1 MTRSPT
7 TGSGNFCGAGSRRPG
22 RDAERMPRRRGV
34 DGRIT
39 RGDLRGGGQPDYL
52 AWVARGAAVA
62 TRLAGHATTAL
73 RSASRRWDA
82 VTEAARAGLEDA
94 AMAVGTDGQIF
105 RILVALDIE
114 QFGHPERDDQV
125 RMQLRRALFEVVR
138 KALSSGGVHARTWVA
153 WGTGDGLLLLV
164 EPSVDTAR
172 VLRAL
177 LDRLPDEL
185 RSYNRLRI
193 GAATLRTRAVL
204 HIGHIMLD
212 EHGALG
218 EQVVQVF
225 RLLDADP
232 LRDWLRRIPAPV
244 AVAVSQDVY
253 RQVIHQRALGLDPA
267 DFQPL
272 SIEVKETRTR
282 AWVYSRGRTWAF
294 PRSLP
299 SSVPAEPPLEDAA
312 EELSTVARRSL
323 AA

>member
-1 MTRSPT
+1 
-7 TGSGNFCGAGSRRPG
+7 
-22 RDAERMPRRRGV
+22 
-34 DGRIT
+34 
-39 RGDLRGGGQPDYL
+39 
-52 AWVARGAAVA
+52 
-62 TRLAGHATTAL
+62 LAGHAASAL
-73 RSASRRWDA
+73 RGAARRWDA
-82 VTEAARAGLEDA
+82 VADAARAGLRDA
-94 AMAVGTDGQIF
+94 ATAVGTEGQLY

-125 RMQLRRALFEVVR
+125 RMQLRRALFDLVER
-138 KALSSGGVHARTWVA
+138 ALGSGGVHPGTWDA
-153 WGTGDGLLLLV
+153 TGTGDGLLLLV

-204 HIGHIMLD
+204 HTGHIMVD
-212 EHGALG
+212 EYGALG
-218 EQVVQVF
+218 EEVVQVF
-225 RLLDADP
+225 RMLDADP

-282 AWVYSRGRTWAF
+282 AWVYSRGRMSVF

-299 SSVPAEPPLEDAA
+299 SSVTAEPLQGAA
-312 EELSTVARRSL
+312 ADRRAVARRSP